1 MRTVWEK
8 RAISLKKKIIVKLT
22 WRRIIVHA
30 SVGNQS
36 MVIPK
41 HPGILGSYIESEV
54 SGYFSITFTIL
65 TNISLIPFATTKG
78 KGADAPLT
86 CWFLKLTL
94 MKNIIY
100 IGLS

>member
-1 MRTVWEK
+1 
-8 RAISLKKKIIVKLT
+8 
-22 WRRIIVHA
+22 
-30 SVGNQS
+30 

-86 CWFLKLTL
+86 C
-94 MKNIIY
+94 
-100 IGLS
+100 